1 MTKRILIDA
10 VHGEEIR
17 MVVLEDGKVLD
28 YDVQTKDKTQNRGN
42 IYVGVVNRV
51 EPSLQSAFVEY
62 GGNRNGFLP
71 MSEVNP
77 NFYNKL
83 SAKEKAA
90 VLEEYSLTRAEKY
103 NLIKQAR
110 EMLAL
115 AEQGHVFPV
124 EEIEETKPVVNQEVK
139 ENTNSNSNNNDRKN
153 NSQNRQK
160 TQTKKVYSE
169 PKQEK
174 VETTEEK
181 TETPKVAA
189 KTQTTATEKPKTKR
203 PAKQANKNTAKKA
216 ASADQIRFDFNEDKA
231 PEPKTVEKSVEV
243 KTAEVVKEVKKIEE
257 PVKKVVKEVVEFD
270 NKIVSQTVTAEFGD
284 PKPTRDASTIV
295 IPEQEVV
302 EEENKKIQ
310 VSKTEIALDI
320 EEEIS
325 EDLDENLD
333 LVDDI
338 KLDDDRQYIKLKTK
352 TNAAQIEELK
362 GYLQPLNRR
371 YSIEKV
377 LKVGQKILVQVNK
390 EERGNKGAAL
400 TSNISL
406 PGRYSVLMPNVANAG
421 GVSRKITDPAERSE
435 LRTIVDAIDID
446 ISRSLI
452 VRTAAIGQGQAAI
465 ERDYKALSIQW
476 DNILAVLDKE
486 NSPVCVHN
494 DSNIITKAIRDIVST
509 DIDEIVISGEEAYKE
524 AKSYVKAIMPN
535 YAKQVREHRAQTPL
549 FSYFKV
555 ETELHKLHT
564 TRVDL
569 ESGAYLI
576 INPTEALVSID
587 INSGKSTGEKTVEDT
602 ALKTNVEAAHEIAKQ
617 LRLRDLSGLIV
628 IDFIDMDS
636 QEHERQVERA
646 LRNSLRN
653 DRAKTQVGFITEFG
667 LLEMSR
673 QRIRPTLE
681 ESMFKVCTH
690 CNGTGS
696 MRSPASSAI
705 TILRGIEEERL
716 FTKADIIE
724 IYTHTEVAV
733 YMLNHKR
740 DLIKDFETKY
750 KIRIV
755 VNADNNYISPDHK
768 VDLVRVNHDGTVKR
782 TSQEFVLREKAEDL
796 NHVDSELINS
806 FMTKNQIKTIDTK
819 VSLPFE
825 DDEEERTVETKTEDK
840 KEKPSKNFNKKPRFN
855 NGDSKSAKAKSA
867 FKRWWNGK

>member
-10 VHGEEIR
+10 VHDEEIR
-17 MVVLEDGKVLD
+17 MVVLENGKILD

-77 NFYNKL
+77 IFYNKL
-83 SAKEKAA
+83 SAKEKAE
-90 VLEEYSLTRAEKY
+90 VLEEYALTRSEKY

-124 EEIEETKPVVNQEVK
+124 DEEVEEKKEKKTRKRVKKAKPTEEVAAKQETKKPEAKTQEV
-139 ENTNSNSNNNDRKN
+139 NA
-153 NSQNRQK
+153 
-160 TQTKKVYSE
+160 
-169 PKQEK
+169 
-174 VETTEEK
+174 EEK
-181 TETPKVAA
+181 TEKKAKKAPAKKPKAKVAKTEEVKAETKVEA
-189 KTQTTATEKPKTKR
+189 K
-203 PAKQANKNTAKKA
+203 PAKQAKKTEQIEFDFAEEKPVVSKKITAK
-216 ASADQIRFDFNEDKA
+216 
-231 PEPKTVEKSVEV
+231 
-243 KTAEVVKEVKKIEE
+243 
-257 PVKKVVKEVVEFD
+257 
-270 NKIVSQTVTAEFGD
+270 TVTAEYGE
-284 PKPTRDASTIV
+284 PKAKLDLDKIV
-295 IPEQEVV
+295 IPEQDVEV
-302 EEENKKIQ
+302 EESKKIA
-310 VSKTEIALDI
+310 VSKKEIALEV

-325 EDLDENLD
+325 EALDENLD
-333 LVDDI
+333 LAEA
-338 KLDDDRQYIKLKTK
+338 KSAPSEKQYIKLKTK
-352 TNAAQIEELK
+352 TNAEQIEELK

-371 YSIEKV
+371 YHIEDV
-377 LKVGQKILVQVNK
+377 VKVGQKVLVQVNK

-435 LRTIVDAIDID
+435 LRAIVDSLDIKND
-446 ISRSLI
+446 RSLI
-452 VRTAAIGQGQAAI
+452 VRTAAIGQSQAAI

-476 DNILAVLDKE
+476 SNILKVLDEE

-494 DSNIITKAIRDIVST
+494 DSNIITKAIRDIVSA
-509 DIDEIVISGEEAYKE
+509 DVAEIVISGEDSYRE
-524 AKSYVKAIMPN
+524 AKSYVKAIMPS
-535 YAKQVREHRAQTPL
+535 YSKQVREHRAQTPL
-549 FSYFKV
+549 FSHFKV

-587 INSGKSTGEKTVEDT
+587 INSGKSTGEKTIEDT
-602 ALKTNVEAAHEIAKQ
+602 ALKTNIEAAHEIAKQ

-636 QEHERQVERA
+636 QDHERQVERA
-646 LRNSLRN
+646 MRNALRN

-681 ESMFKVCTH
+681 ESMFKVCPH
-690 CNGTGS
+690 CNGTGA
-696 MRSPASSAI
+696 MRSPASAAI
-705 TILRGIEEERL
+705 TILRGIEEEKL
-716 FTKADIIE
+716 FTKADILE
-724 IYTHTEVAV
+724 VYTHTDVAV

-740 DLIKDFETKY
+740 DLIREFEDKY
-750 KIRIV
+750 KVRIV

-768 VDLVRVNHDGTVKR
+768 VDLLKVNHDGTVKR
-782 TSQEFVLREKAEDL
+782 SSQEFILREKAEDL
-796 NHVDSELINS
+796 NQVDSELLNS
-806 FMTKNQIKTIDTK
+806 FVQKNQIKTIDTK
-819 VSLPFE
+819 VSLPIE
-825 DDEEERTVETKTEDK
+825 EDEEERPVEVKETKKERPAKQRRDK
-840 KEKPSKNFNKKPRFN
+840 KKQSSQASSKVKT
-855 NGDSKSAKAKSA
+855 A
-867 FKRWWNGK
+867 FKRWWSGQ

>member
-10 VHGEEIR
+10 VHDEEIR
-17 MVVLEDGKVLD
+17 MVVLENGKVLD

-77 NFYNKL
+77 IFYNKL
-83 SAKEKAA
+83 TTREKAE
-90 VLEEYSLTRAEKY
+90 VLEEYALTRAEKY

-115 AEQGHVFPV
+115 AEQGHVFPA
-124 EEIEETKPVVNQEVK
+124 EELTAEEKEEKAANAKKDVKRTRKRTQKPRQQVKTEEVK
-139 ENTNSNSNNNDRKN
+139 ETS
-153 NSQNRQK
+153 
-160 TQTKKVYSE
+160 
-169 PKQEK
+169 
-174 VETTEEK
+174 
-181 TETPKVAA
+181 
-189 KTQTTATEKPKTKR
+189 TAEIK
-203 PAKQANKNTAKKA
+203 
-216 ASADQIRFDFNEDKA
+216 
-231 PEPKTVEKSVEV
+231 
-243 KTAEVVKEVKKIEE
+243 AEVVKKESK
-257 PVKKVVKEVVEFD
+257 PVKKQAPKKEAKPSKKAEQIEFDFDESKKTAKPAKKAKPVVEKD
-270 NKIVSQTVTAEFGD
+270 EKIVSKTVTAEYGV
-284 PKPTRDASTIV
+284 PKAKLDLDKII
-295 IPEQEVV
+295 IPEQEVAP
-302 EEENKKIQ
+302 EESKKIK
-310 VSKTEIALDI
+310 VSKKEIAL
-320 EEEIS
+320 EV
-325 EDLDENLD
+325 EDEVTENLDENLELAAENSKTD
-333 LVDDI
+333 A
-338 KLDDDRQYIKLKTK
+338 KQYIKLRTK
-352 TNAAQIEELK
+352 TNEEQIEELK

-371 YSIEKV
+371 YNIEEV

-421 GVSRKITDPAERSE
+421 GVSRKISDPAERSE
-435 LRTIVDAIDID
+435 LRSIVDSLHIGNEQ
-446 ISRSLI
+446 SLI

-476 DNILAVLDKE
+476 ENILNVLDKE
-486 NSPVCVHN
+486 NNPVCVHN
-494 DSNIITKAIRDIVST
+494 DSNIITKAIRDIVSA
-509 DIDEIVISGEEAYKE
+509 DVDEIVISGEDAYKE
-524 AKSYVKAIMPN
+524 AKSYVKAIMPS
-535 YAKQVREHRAQTPL
+535 YSKQVREHRAQTPVL
-549 FSYFKV
+549 SHFKV

-564 TRVDL
+564 TRVNL

-587 INSGKSTGEKTVEDT
+587 INSGKSTGEKTIEDT
-602 ALKTNVEAAHEIAKQ
+602 ALKTNIEAAHEIAKQ

-636 QEHERQVERA
+636 QDNERQVERA
-646 LRNSLRN
+646 LRNALRN

-681 ESMFKVCTH
+681 ESMFKVCTQ

-705 TILRGIEEERL
+705 TILRGIEEEKL
-716 FTKADIIE
+716 FTKADILE
-724 IYTHTEVAV
+724 VFTQADVAV

-750 KIRIV
+750 KTRIIIS
-755 VNADNNYISPDHK
+755 ADNHYIAPDHK
-768 VDLVRVNHDGTVKR
+768 VDLLKVNHDGSVKR
-782 TSQEFVLREKAEDL
+782 TSQEFIIREKAEDL
-796 NHVDSELINS
+796 NQVDSELLSSIV
-806 FMTKNQIKTIDTK
+806 TQQNQVKTIDTK
-819 VSLPFE
+819 VSLPITE
-825 DDEEERTVETKTEDK
+825 DEEERTVESKPVQEK
-840 KEKPSKNFNKKPRFN
+840 KAPTS
-855 NGDSKSAKAKSA
+855 KAKRDVKRKPQSSSKA
-867 FKRWWNGK
+867 KEVFQRWWSGK